1 MRKLLRISTIT
12 ALVLMLSCWTLSFS
26 IQRPIMIIAVLLYLI
41 ELITSGRMRE
51 WKWSSEKWVYV
62 AFVAYFLVTPL
73 FAVLRQEDLSN
84 KVFTWAMECRYP
96 LLLFSLM
103 GLCGWPE
110 GLKLRHFCYGMIVV
124 PVLAIAWILV
134 YHYDFDVDSISE
146 AISNFNYS
154 RKEYFLHH
162 MSANIGFN
170 MALIAGYHVIRDCDI
185 KRWIKILAGVLTVP
199 SLLALFVTE
208 GRIGFATMIL
218 LLMVFVVREVWKK
231 NKKLVY
237 VTVPVLIM
245 LGAVAFVCHPRVNKD
260 LIMHSTRF
268 KIWAVGTETI
278 KESPLTGLGT
288 VNGKIEFVERG
299 VVEEPEL
306 FDTLLSPLP
315 EGHRYLL
322 HPHNIIL
329 DEWLANGVLGVV
341 LLIVFLTIPL
351 FFAENKFYLALF
363 ETVFVIQWMFD
374 VFTIVR
380 PMALIMLM
388 ALFVSRKKFV

>member
-1 MRKLLRISTIT
+1 
-12 ALVLMLSCWTLSFS
+12 
-26 IQRPIMIIAVLLYLI
+26 
-41 ELITSGRMRE
+41 MRE

-134 YHYDFDVDSISE
+134 CHYDFDVYFFSE
-146 AISNFNYS
+146 AVAKFNTS
-154 RKEYFLHH
+154 RREFFLHH

-170 MALIAGYHVIRDCDI
+170 MAMIAGYHLIRDCDVR
-185 KRWIKILAGVLTVP
+185 RWIKILAGVLTVP
-199 SLLALFVTE
+199 SLLALSVTE
-208 GRIGFATMIL
+208 GRVGFATMIL
-218 LLMVFVVREVWKK
+218 LLMIFVVREVWKK

-237 VTVPVLIM
+237 VTVPVLFA
-245 LGAVAFVCHPRVNKD
+245 LGIFMITCHPRVNEKQV
-260 LIMHSTRF
+260 MHSTRLN
-268 KIWAVGTETI
+268 IWSVGMETI
-278 KESPLTGLGT
+278 KEKPLFGWGT
-288 VNGKIEFVERG
+288 VAGKIEFVERG
-299 VVEEPEL
+299 VEKETDL
-306 FDTLLSPLP
+306 FNSLLLPLP

-341 LLIVFLTIPL
+341 LLIVFLVIPL